1 MRYDVIAGS
10 VPCTSVG
17 EENCLMLADDKFS
30 TESVLVHEF
39 GHCVMNCGFDAEQM
53 TLVKSLYSAAL
64 AVLNLLALLVQ
75 NYKY

>member
-1 MRYDVIAGS
+1 
-10 VPCTSVG
+10 
-17 EENCLMLADDKFS
+17 MLADDKFS

-75 NYKY
+75 KYIY